1 MCLTWAM
8 ITTIL
13 FDADPRHQ
21 TLVPDEPHEWDSGTI
36 RLIHQEPCDF
46 PEGEGFVTFDIVADY
61 PTNEGYPTDDLVVEV
76 VYPFSRPERS
86 FSDLQRYAFPLSR
99 LARGEE
105 SLLDALG

>member
-61 PTNEGYPTDDLVVEV
+61 PTNEIESMEIRAELWDGD
-76 VYPFSRPERS
+76 ER
-86 FSDLQRYAFPLSR
+86 
-99 LARGEE
+99 
-105 SLLDALG
+105 